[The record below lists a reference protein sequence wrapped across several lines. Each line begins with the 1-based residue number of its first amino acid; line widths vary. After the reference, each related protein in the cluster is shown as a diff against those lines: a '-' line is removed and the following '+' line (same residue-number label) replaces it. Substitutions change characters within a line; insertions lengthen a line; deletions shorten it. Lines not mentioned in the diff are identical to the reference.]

1 MKISGLWPKNFTQTC
16 LLPGA
21 GSMASD
27 EGLVAQAAPSTPA
40 VSVLEP
46 AADAGAHGGAA
57 EQSRFM
63 LLSSCESIFQTFSG
77 PAQYLQAN
85 LKEPCDVVDF
95 RNWLRNTFP
104 EAEDT
109 LYSADEKLPKV
120 PAASQDYACQ
130 QPLCIHVSAL
140 GFTGDCT
147 LKPPPGGEF
156 CKCLLEEILMDG
168 FQSASDPLL
177 VLQHEPDCAPLDL
190 PCGDHG
196 QLRAFSLAYV
206 KGYTRAV
213 TLLTALH
220 RCKVLGLDGR
230 TDEGL
235 KPLWNSVTKVF
246 VHCVEQP
253 SRLDEALQNMKLSA
267 RGSLR
272 RANNTIQCCF
282 IIRNLKG
289 KCGLVDSSVFVKR
302 WNAMSSKA
310 FQIVGKRSLALK
322 QLLDQTPEETLNLIL
337 AHVNAYG
344 WQNSCWSDDSL
355 AVKKLYPGYQFA
367 CTKKSW
373 LSRMKTTEESM
384 DLCVRHLQSTFE
396 RKSEHLRQKAD
407 PQTVEDVS
415 LRAAVCWHLGQELL
429 SQVPIDPAKLEQ
441 VWYSNFAQGDGPVA
455 SELQG
460 ILMDKA
466 ENFEVRRDCALLK
479 ALCEQ
484 QNYSKPIAA
493 NAVEENALQIDKFA
507 FVMKQLQ
514 YDVAV
519 YETWVRK
526 TSSVK
531 TAQEQ
536 QRHLWMLQR
545 RKRCEACAEAFL
557 NRSLRLVVFDKRRAE
572 QSIAEVM
579 NFKREVCQQQGVNA
593 KDMYN
598 LVYWN
603 CSAPCLMPQASYQA
617 ANTVLAWALNE
628 QMKSAALIMTPTF
641 SYSKGKVFLEE
652 QALLQKL
659 ASGNHVLDWQFHL
672 LFSNK
677 PDVRDLRPMVYPG
690 RFVFPSPL
698 ELPKNPWF
706 ACDLRRDQRTPEVKQ
721 LPAKDMREV
730 ESMSD
735 DALPTSVDVRD
746 SVHGAAKYWQI
757 GSSACQTL
765 LTSALTGVTPEP
777 QAVLILDLFV
787 RNGDF
792 TEAFC
797 KLKAGRSNVHYLGF
811 CENQDEVLYVEAYL
825 KETLAQCYESGQ
837 PTPTGEKIEQDMNE
851 DMKEKPPP
859 HPRLNLLA
867 AWIKINISQSTA
879 PPFLQQ
885 TIINP
890 GMTSHFF
897 DLLLEV

>member
-1 MKISGLWPKNFTQTC
+1 
-16 LLPGA
+16 
-21 GSMASD
+21 MASD

-396 RKSEHLRQKAD
+396 RKSGHLRQKAD

-415 LRAAVCWHLGQELL
+415 LAC
-429 SQVPIDPAKLEQ
+429 
-441 VWYSNFAQGDGPVA
+441 
-455 SELQG
+455 
-460 ILMDKA
+460 
-466 ENFEVRRDCALLK
+466 C
-479 ALCEQ
+479 
-484 QNYSKPIAA
+484 
-493 NAVEENALQIDKFA
+493 
-507 FVMKQLQ
+507 
-514 YDVAV
+514 
-519 YETWVRK
+519 
-526 TSSVK
+526 SV
-531 TAQEQ
+531 
-536 QRHLWMLQR
+536 
-545 RKRCEACAEAFL
+545 
-557 NRSLRLVVFDKRRAE
+557 
-572 QSIAEVM
+572 
-579 NFKREVCQQQGVNA
+579 
-593 KDMYN
+593 
-598 LVYWN
+598 
-603 CSAPCLMPQASYQA
+603 
-617 ANTVLAWALNE
+617 
-628 QMKSAALIMTPTF
+628 
-641 SYSKGKVFLEE
+641 
-652 QALLQKL
+652 L
-659 ASGNHVLDWQFHL
+659 ASGTRTSEPGAHWSCEVAAGLVQQLCTRWWPCGIRTARYLDGQSRKLWSSQGLRIAEGIVRATKLLETHCRQCRGRKCFADWQ
-672 LFSNK
+672 
-677 PDVRDLRPMVYPG
+677 VRFCHETTPVWCGSLWDLG
-690 RFVFPSPL
+690 SQD
-698 ELPKNPWF
+698 LPCQNCARAATALMDAAATQEMRGMRRSF
-706 ACDLRRDQRTPEVKQ
+706 A
-721 LPAKDMREV
+721 
-730 ESMSD
+730 ES
-735 DALPTSVDVRD
+735 
-746 SVHGAAKYWQI
+746 
-757 GSSACQTL
+757 
-765 LTSALTGVTPEP
+765 
-777 QAVLILDLFV
+777 
-787 RNGDF
+787 
-792 TEAFC
+792 
-797 KLKAGRSNVHYLGF
+797 
-811 CENQDEVLYVEAYL
+811 
-825 KETLAQCYESGQ
+825 
-837 PTPTGEKIEQDMNE
+837 
-851 DMKEKPPP
+851 
-859 HPRLNLLA
+859 LLA
-867 AWIKINISQSTA
+867 ARGLW
-879 PPFLQQ
+879 Q
-885 TIINP
+885 TSSWAVHC
-890 GMTSHFF
+890 GG
-897 DLLLEV
+897 DEL